1 MDKYNKE
8 KLIAN
13 LDKGTVVSLTLNDGT
28 SIVGIVERNVLCC
41 EENNDWHELIVY
53 VAGNH
58 LSVNSKDIMRVNK
71 CASSSEDE
79 HDTIIGKDG
88 FEIYNIPYGLKDV
101 EFIKSVLDVWED
113 LEDDARNEIADIIAP
128 SLTADMLKDIF
139 GAYAVVEKENNR
151 LHKEVLKLLDD
162 LTEEVDKKKEKSTE
176 SMIPNAL
183 ATISMLGLATSVL
196 LKDEK

>member
-1 MDKYNKE
+1 MNIIRK

-28 SIVGIVERNVLCC
+28 SMVGLVERNVLCC
-41 EENNDWHELIVY
+41 EGSYNNWHELIVY

-58 LSVNSKDIMRVNK
+58 LSVNSKDIMSVNK
-71 CASSSEDE
+71 CASDSEDE

-88 FEIYNIPYGLKDV
+88 FEIYNIPYGLGNV

-113 LEDDARNEIADIIAP
+113 LEDDARNEIADIISP

-139 GAYAVVEKENNR
+139 GAYAVVEKENQR

-162 LTEEVDKKKEKSTE
+162 LTEEVNKRKEKKVKSRLFQ
-176 SMIPNAL
+176 MHWQIF
-183 ATISMLGLATSVL
+183 
-196 LKDEK
+196 